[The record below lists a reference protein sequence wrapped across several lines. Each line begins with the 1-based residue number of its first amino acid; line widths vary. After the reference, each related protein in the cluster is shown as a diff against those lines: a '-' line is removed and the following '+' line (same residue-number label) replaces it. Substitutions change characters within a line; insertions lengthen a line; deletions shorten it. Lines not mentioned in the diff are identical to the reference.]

1 MSVIDYGNTYHLSK
15 LSFFSLNPEDWNYNK
30 LKIEDI
36 DPYLNKPFNY
46 NSSYIFYNC
55 IKYCN
60 EIFIKELIK
69 YINLDEDLKIHVNK
83 IALQGSKT
91 KYYYS
96 LKLLKHLF
104 ICVLDIFN
112 NVFNKTLTRKDYN
125 KSIRKNTFFTDS
137 KYNLRDFE
145 CNEENIYQKKRNFI
159 ITETRNKYYNI
170 INHFVTTEEIKNRF
184 KIICDYII
192 DDIA

>member
-15 LSFFSLNPEDWNYNK
+15 LIFFSSVPEDWNYNK

-46 NSSYIFYNC
+46 NSSYIVYNGL
-55 IKYCN
+55 KYCN

-69 YINLDEDLKIHVNK
+69 YIKPDEELITYINK
-83 IALQGSKT
+83 SALQGSKT
-91 KYYYS
+91 KYYSS
-96 LKLLKHLF
+96 LKLLRNLF

-112 NVFNKTLTRKDYN
+112 NANNKTLTYKDYN
-125 KSIRKNTFFTDS
+125 KSLRKNIFFTDC
-137 KYNLRDFE
+137 KYNLKDFE
-145 CNEENIYQKKRNFI
+145 YNEDNIYQKKRNFI

-170 INHFVTTEEIKNRF
+170 INHFDTIEEIKNRF

-192 DDIA
+192 DGIA